1 MAIIAFDHV
10 NVRTAHLDA
19 MIDFYGDVLGLH
31 PGPRPDFRVGGA
43 WLYLGDQPY
52 VHLVDI
58 PEQAPNVPDNTLEH
72 FAFRATGMAEFL
84 SKLAQRGIDYSI
96 DPVPDFPIVQVN
108 FRDPDG
114 NHIHVDFDKAE
125 LPDDA

>member
-1 MAIIAFDHV
+1 MPLTAFDHV
-10 NVRTAHLDA
+10 NVRTGQLDA
-19 MIDFYGDVLGLH
+19 MIRWYGEIMELH
-31 PGPRPDFRVGGA
+31 PGPRPPFAVGGA

-58 PEQAPNVPDNTLEH
+58 PGQAAAIQDNTLEH

-84 SKLAQRGIDYSI
+84 ARLDGARIPYSI
-96 DPVPDFPIVQVN
+96 DEVPEFPIVQVN

-114 NHIHVDFDKAE
+114 NHIHVDFEKAE
-125 LPDDA
+125 RPA